1 MVLAFRFLLLNLLL
15 FLQGPLVRWLR
26 VNFGEAFIA
35 WIHVKVSV
43 LGSIYGLSQ
52 NFASNAKRLCLL
64 FPWTHQKIYDHL
76 KLHESES
83 YDSIINFYVTKFNWI
98 LKSRQN
104 PPKLRKL
111 WYLHHVGSTFLDHFW
126 SLILIFQKENDS
138 VTVIFH

>member
-1 MVLAFRFLLLNLLL
+1 MVLVFRFLFLNILL

-52 NFASNAKRLCLL
+52 NFASNTKRLFLL
-64 FPWTHQKIYDHL
+64 FPWAHQKIYDHL
-76 KLHESES
+76 KLLESES

-104 PPKLRKL
+104 LPKLRKL
-111 WYLHHVGSTFLDHFW
+111 WYLHHIGSTFLDHFW
-126 SLILIFQKENDS
+126 SLILMFQKENDS
-138 VTVIFH
+138 VTVMFH